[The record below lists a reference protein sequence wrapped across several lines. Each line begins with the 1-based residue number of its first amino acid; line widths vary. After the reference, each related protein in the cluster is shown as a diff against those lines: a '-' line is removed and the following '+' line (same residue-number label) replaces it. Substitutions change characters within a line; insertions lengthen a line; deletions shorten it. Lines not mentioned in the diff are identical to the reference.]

1 MFFVGSAI
9 LGSLQEVGGD
19 MSKFLIAMSLA
30 FVWTFQSISSTVDV
44 YDFKARINVPRVY
57 DNANSEGYRKFQMQT
72 LEGRIE
78 IEYGEEF
85 QPSISLV
92 GLVNKTHKVNGE
104 NVTYKCLTNDER
116 LYRRMNFIGSN
127 KTGKFRTPAICIFV
141 EAYPSYA
148 VESQEEDNS
157 LYFVMSG
164 KGSSTTCMGA
174 RIPKTIR
181 GNIAGTIGCGCTGYG
196 HISPTRVLGKCG
208 VSELVDDVCPLYGT
222 FIMKYNKK
230 ESTRPYC
237 AILCR

>member
-1 MFFVGSAI
+1 
-9 LGSLQEVGGD
+9 
-19 MSKFLIAMSLA
+19 MSKFSIALSIA
-30 FVWTFQSISSTVDV
+30 FACAFHAHSSAVDV
-44 YDFKARINVPRVY
+44 YDFKARVNIARVY
-57 DNANSEGYRKFQMQT
+57 ANSDSLGYRKFQKQT

-127 KTGKFRTPAICIFV
+127 KTGKFRTPAICLFV

-148 VESQEEDNS
+148 VESQDEDNS

-174 RIPKTIR
+174 RIPKTII
-181 GNIAGTIGCGCTGYG
+181 GKIAGTIGCGCKGYR

-208 VSELVDDVCPLYGT
+208 VSELVDDVCPLDGT
-222 FIMKYNKK
+222 FKMKYNKK